1 MISEFQQAECVLL
14 GILRVQYQLNMPHEG
29 IARVYLLFPLGSFTH
44 RSLVKF
50 QDWIYCGFW
59 RLFLKCG
66 PFPIQCE
73 GDPLKVWLCFDM
85 YPLIVH
91 GIANPIPKTWSIA
104 PIVFVDILREYV
116 IQKVKQPNNL
126 ELNSVFFEWGAKLKR
141 LSHLYIPSKLWNIV
155 EHKLLMKIV
164 QLFYQFHWLN
174 KVICDILLHRE
185 TISKDHP

>member
-1 MISEFQQAECVLL
+1 
-14 GILRVQYQLNMPHEG
+14 
-29 IARVYLLFPLGSFTH
+29 
-44 RSLVKF
+44 
-50 QDWIYCGFW
+50 
-59 RLFLKCG
+59 
-66 PFPIQCE
+66 
-73 GDPLKVWLCFDM
+73 M

-126 ELNSVFFEWGAKLKR
+126 ELNSVFFEWGAKVKT
-141 LSHLYIPSKLWNIV
+141 LSQLCIPSKLWNIV
-155 EHKLLMKIV
+155 EHKLLMRIV
-164 QLFYQFHWLN
+164 QLFYPFHWLN